1 MRDLVPAARRLAA
14 LVLVTALAGAAG
26 CATENKVVR
35 TPYYTISHPD
45 FWQVK
50 SVAQKPGEPTL
61 VVIGQYG
68 STVINEGSGA
78 TEGAMYESSQA
89 DVEVRVFAWPE
100 PTGAPENAT
109 PSQQVSQLLFE
120 DPELKLNKHG
130 LVPQQQSECGRE
142 FQRKYNLLGTEQ
154 TPLDLL
160 VQPGWRTIVLG
171 GKAPGLLVGVV
182 SRVPYEQDAG
192 LYCHNLSNMRTQLET
207 FLAGLTPA
215 SPPAPG
221 SPAAAATP
229 APAAAPPAEAPP
241 AAPAQPTPVAP
252 TTP

>member
-14 LVLVTALAGAAG
+14 LLVLTAAVGAVG

-100 PTGAPENAT
+100 PSGAPENAS
-109 PSQQVSQLLFE
+109 PSEQVSQLLFN
-120 DPELKLNKHG
+120 DAELKLNKHG

-142 FQRKYNLLGTEQ
+142 FQRKYMLLGTEQ
-154 TPLDLL
+154 APLDLL
-160 VQPGWRTIVLG
+160 AQPGWRTIVVG
-171 GKAPGLLVGVV
+171 GKAPGLLLGVV
-182 SRVPYEQDAG
+182 SRVQYEQDAG

-207 FLAGLTPA
+207 FLNGL
-215 SPPAPG
+215 
-221 SPAAAATP
+221 AAAATSP
-229 APAAAPPAEAPP
+229 PAATPAPAPAAPAAPAPEAPAAAPPAG
-241 AAPAQPTPVAP
+241 P